1 MEDRNYLLAKKY
13 ILDYLSGN
21 ESEDELSFELNSLVY
36 VFKENLLRQFGKNP
50 FNGDI
55 RNYKVA
61 ALNYLNSSYPYCF
74 AFGGC
79 VKQFDTLDDSLC
91 FFARNCG
98 ANEEQVEQIIPMLQ
112 SINIKS
118 LGENYHMFLEGE
130 SKSVVNAKDVVGST
144 VKYYNGDN
152 LYDLLVCI
160 DDKRVENYINY
171 LMRDNVFNRN
181 DINGVMNGVSGVIDE
196 DGNLFVSE
204 GNHRILTLKALIAIK
219 EYITGEEVKV
229 PGFNMTVFN
238 LQKDSKFNMQ

>member
-1 MEDRNYLLAKKY
+1 ML
-13 ILDYLSGN
+13 
-21 ESEDELSFELNSLVY
+21 
-36 VFKENLLRQFGKNP
+36 
-50 FNGDI
+50 
-55 RNYKVA
+55 
-61 ALNYLNSSYPYCF
+61 
-74 AFGGC
+74 FGGC
-79 VKQFDTLDDSLC
+79 VKQFGTLDESLI

-171 LMRDNVFNRN
+171 LMCDNVFNRDN
-181 DINGVMNGVSGVIDE
+181 INGVMNGVAGVVDE